1 MWQTLLVALMSA
13 IKFEYAAQRKL
24 RERNKFWYRVAHW
37 PLWIFVFFLAPGP
50 LTFQLFA
57 TGPSQ
62 GNMTWLAIV
71 MVLTGIAGRFG
82 QLPGCEAKPYILR
95 FDEDRPN
102 PYYRRICYSFAWG
115 AAITF
120 ASLNLAGL
128 VVAVFTG
135 KWVLKQIYDF
145 GYLPVYGTVVL
156 LGLIGFMPR
165 VKRSTRGEG
174 HERRYFYGTVWAVTV
189 AQTVLLVLWKALPK
203 NPTTD
208 IVKLVVYVTV
218 LAVMGWCAHLGLL
231 HRTRPILPGEDM
243 VAD

>member
-1 MWQTLLVALMSA
+1 MSA
-13 IKFEYAAQRKL
+13 IKFEYAAERKL
-24 RERNKFWYRVAHW
+24 RDRNKFWYRVAHW
-37 PLWIFVFFLAPGP
+37 PLWIWVFFLAPGP
-50 LTFQLFA
+50 WTFQLFA
-57 TGPSQ
+57 SGPNRA
-62 GNMTWLAIV
+62 NMTWLGIV
-71 MVLTGIAGRFG
+71 MLCTAIAGAFG
-82 QLPGCEAKPYILR
+82 ELPGCEPKPYILR

-115 AAITF
+115 AAVTF
-120 ASLNLAGL
+120 ATLNLIGL
-128 VVAVFTG
+128 IVAVATG
-135 KWVLKQIYDF
+135 HWVLKQIYDF
-145 GYLPVYGTVVL
+145 GYFPIYGTTVL
-156 LGLIGFMPR
+156 MGLIGFLPR

-208 IVKLVVYVTV
+208 VIKLVIYVLV